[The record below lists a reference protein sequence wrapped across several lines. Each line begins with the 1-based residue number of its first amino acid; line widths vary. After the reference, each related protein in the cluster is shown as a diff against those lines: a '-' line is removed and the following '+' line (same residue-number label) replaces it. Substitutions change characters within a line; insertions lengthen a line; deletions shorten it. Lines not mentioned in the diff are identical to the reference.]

1 MPWTPGTVNKTK
13 SRNVATVLRNPA
25 QEHVMDFDPLA
36 LGPSALDRIIGQS
49 APMRE
54 LKRNI
59 ERAALC
65 QCILLIRGETGTGKM
80 LVARA
85 LHELGPRKSKPF
97 IHVNCGAI
105 SESLIESELFGHVK
119 GSFTGA
125 HANRKGHF
133 EAAHG
138 GVIFLDEIAEMHPL
152 MQVKLLHTLQEQ
164 RYLPVGASQERETD
178 VRIITATHRN
188 LEAAV
193 GEGRLRADF
202 FHRINE
208 VTLTI
213 PSLRER
219 RDDIPL
225 LVQFFLSRVWSKVGL
240 AGPARITHEAM
251 ARLANYLWPGNV
263 RQLEKMIISLSFNA
277 DREAIAT
284 HHVEAEFRKA
294 ASSLP
299 SPESESVD
307 GSLRDFI
314 QTQERQR
321 LAFIERAIDREDGNV
336 TAAAERLKVQRA
348 ALYKMRE
355 RLAKRIG

>member
-1 MPWTPGTVNKTK
+1 MSWIPGTVNKTK
-13 SRNVATVLRNPA
+13 SRNAAAIPRKPA
-25 QEHVMDFDPLA
+25 QEHVMDFDPLT

-59 ERAALC
+59 ERAAQC

-85 LHELGPRKSKPF
+85 LHELGPRKSKPL

-119 GSFTGA
+119 GAFTGA
-125 HANRKGHF
+125 HASRKGHF

-138 GVIFLDEIAEMHPL
+138 GVIFLDEIAEMHPM

-164 RYLPVGASQERETD
+164 RYLPVGASHERETD

-193 GEGRLRADF
+193 AEGRLRADF

-208 VTLTI
+208 VTLPI

-240 AGPARITHEAM
+240 SGPARITHEAM
-251 ARLANYLWPGNV
+251 NRLSQAPWLGNV
-263 RQLEKMIISLSFNA
+263 RQLEKTIISLSFHA
-277 DREAIAT
+277 AGGIIAT
-284 HHVEAEFRKA
+284 PQVEAEFRKA
-294 ASSLP
+294 APFP
-299 SPESESVD
+299 SPSEPDPAD
-307 GSLRDFI
+307 GSLHDFI
-314 QTQERQR
+314 QSQDRQR
-321 LAFIERAIDREDGNV
+321 LAFIERTIDRENGSV
-336 TAAAERLKVQRA
+336 TAAAERLKINRA

-355 RLAKRIG
+355 RLTRRTG